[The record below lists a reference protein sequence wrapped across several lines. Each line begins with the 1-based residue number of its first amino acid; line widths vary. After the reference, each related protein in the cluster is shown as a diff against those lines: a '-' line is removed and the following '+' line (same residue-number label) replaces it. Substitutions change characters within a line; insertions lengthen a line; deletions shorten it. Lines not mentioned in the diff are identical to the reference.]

1 MKHLLSILLAV
12 VWCNAPCQSAPR
24 NAPVWVTEPAITAAD
39 LRQRLYLIADD
50 SLMGRETGSLG
61 AFKASAYVAAEFR
74 RLGLEPIDA
83 KRFQSVAEEV
93 RRETGAKGRDL
104 YHPMRVALTGASSG
118 PEMVKLLP
126 VIEEGS
132 RLPLPRR
139 VASCV
144 ERATSLLSATRGEG
158 V

>member
-1 MKHLLSILLAV
+1 MSDLPRESAFLFEFSAERSLSNREVRATLFDPKARGVIEALA
-12 VWCNAPCQSAPR
+12 
-24 NAPVWVTEPAITAAD
+24 
-39 LRQRLYLIADD
+39 
-50 SLMGRETGSLG
+50 
-61 AFKASAYVAAEFR
+61 R
-74 RLGLEPIDA
+74 RLGPEPIDA

-93 RRETGAKGRDL
+93 RRETGTKGRDL

-158 V
+158 A